1 MNKKDVNDV
10 FSSEEQSLL
19 DCLSSSYLSIE
30 DVRWLKSKRWFK
42 RFLKIYSKEL
52 KKRYKNKPVIKK
64 EIKPV
69 KEDIEVLDF
78 TQSIKMPSK
87 EVIEILDFT
96 KTLDITDINGIVKA
110 NEKAKKR

>member
-42 RFLKIYSKEL
+42 RFLKINYKE
-52 KKRYKNKPVIKK
+52 
-64 EIKPV
+64 
-69 KEDIEVLDF
+69 
-78 TQSIKMPSK
+78 
-87 EVIEILDFT
+87 
-96 KTLDITDINGIVKA
+96 
-110 NEKAKKR
+110 